1 VHTDT
6 TLQAPGTPVE
16 PTEAA
21 AAPAPPPKRRKSLLG
36 MVAAQQVTAEDGGES
51 ESAVD
56 MFMQAEIER
65 FDALRATILQAG
77 EKHAYYQSGKRFNL
91 FSFWVDHK
99 SALPL
104 HEKVFRAEVGPKK
117 AAAANVES
125 VFSGAGKFTDEAKS
139 AGHKLVSRITK
150 LHYDW
155 KYDFLHPTS
164 KQVVDRYNKRFRPTV
179 HSRLVAAAAASSSAA
194 SSSTAPAPAQQ

>member
-1 VHTDT
+1 MSAL
-6 TLQAPGTPVE
+6 TLHLHSCRRRV
-16 PTEAA
+16 AA
-21 AAPAPPPKRRKSLLG
+21 ASITRL
-36 MVAAQQVTAEDGGES
+36 TH
-51 ESAVD
+51 
-56 MFMQAEIER
+56 
-65 FDALRATILQAG
+65 T
-77 EKHAYYQSGKRFNL
+77 HYQGGKRFNL
-91 FSFWVDHK
+91 FSFWADHK

-179 HSRLVAAAAASSSAA
+179 PTPDS
-194 SSSTAPAPAQQ
+194 